1 MDLTREILDELKK
14 PFPEVKWRAGATTK
28 DKTKALA
35 LAYIESRDVMDRLD
49 EVVGGN
55 WEFRCHPEGIWGA
68 LTVCGVTREDVGD
81 AGEGEFATRK
91 SAASDA
97 LKRCAVHFGIG
108 RYLYRFPAQWLPF
121 DGRKF
126 TQPPQVPKIIGDV
139 RWTGNNEQRG
149 MVHAKLRFAKKAAEY
164 YKLAVEQIGE
174 VIGNV
179 EWTDSEEQRKAV
191 HGKLKRY
198 KEE

>member
-35 LAYIESRDVMDRLD
+35 LAYIES
-49 EVVGGN
+49 VGGN

-126 TQPPQVPKIIGDV
+126 TQPPQVPQWAIPKHDPHTPLDEFV
-139 RWTGNNEQRG
+139 
-149 MVHAKLRFAKKAAEY
+149 KKATGY
-164 YKLAVEQIGE
+164 YKM
-174 VIGNV
+174 
-179 EWTDSEEQRKAV
+179 T
-191 HGKLKRY
+191 KLLDTTR
-198 KEE
+198 